1 MTRPASPPPA
11 GTHTKDQL
19 PPRSLSSPR
28 SPSLLRSPSV
38 RRSGSPTSS
47 AWRTKSPSLVKSAPS
62 VRVTDVV
69 RASSVMKSLSPEPVA
84 TAATIVRAG
93 TLNQEQLRELHD
105 QQAIWDEWVMD
116 KARQWK
122 VNPITIMTNMGADHR
137 EQRMTSFWNKFQAVF
152 WDEIGNTDWEE
163 IKREQE
169 VKKSGKSKDQS
180 GDTEEA
186 LMPKSKLE
194 ILKDRC
200 SEEYAR
206 LEQLTKGVEMPGDE
220 RNKLIKEKKRIEAR
234 YVDLHDPE
242 KLVYREGDTHK
253 LIRQARKEFTTR
265 AMYYW
270 SRGLAIFGAI
280 ASCDPVDP
288 TASAL
293 NIMFAGSDAARK
305 YLDSQRGNLRVLLR
319 DFETFC
325 RTEEQDARKR
335 SELSLGQLYRA
346 HKDNNGQRRTE
357 IANLLKN
364 MWAKAMDVEIPYAVP
379 WDRWPA
385 DMESLQS
392 CLDGWP
398 DEVPWPGGPKAYK
411 ALEASKVT
419 TALWPYICNQKE
431 KEVKIV
437 KWSDDQIVLC
447 KQLSLSELV
456 SSEEYTSICLVRGA
470 SGKPLLTIG
479 QIGEQ
484 SLTRLEDKRAIKRR
498 EAARIDDNAV
508 PRVGKS
514 KRKAKADPADPAE
527 TLTNGTKDQ
536 LTRKKARILD
546 TQITKKVDVR
556 AAAQASKEARLKGK
570 KDRPPMT
577 KCWVS
582 DDEKELQ
589 GEVGEGVSIP
599 HAKQAQAEPGPSTS
613 TAQTNTVIPANVV
626 VPESQPLQSQGGMN
640 MDMSTFNLAG
650 LPNIQQLINAAIQ
663 TQLRQAL
670 DQQHNGMHAT
680 IPPANPLGQQMNLQR
695 HQGLHGNVQNAL
707 QFASGGMQMTH
718 GHNGLGMPAMTNTP
732 GLDFPSL
739 LPGDGFGVGHDFL
752 NHQSGSGNWGP
763 N

>member
-1 MTRPASPPPA
+1 
-11 GTHTKDQL
+11 
-19 PPRSLSSPR
+19 
-28 SPSLLRSPSV
+28 
-38 RRSGSPTSS
+38 
-47 AWRTKSPSLVKSAPS
+47 
-62 VRVTDVV
+62 
-69 RASSVMKSLSPEPVA
+69 
-84 TAATIVRAG
+84 
-93 TLNQEQLRELHD
+93 
-105 QQAIWDEWVMD
+105 
-116 KARQWK
+116 
-122 VNPITIMTNMGADHR
+122 
-137 EQRMTSFWNKFQAVF
+137 FQAVF

-169 VKKSGKSKDQS
+169 AKKSGKGKDQ
-180 GDTEEA
+180 GDDTEET

-220 RNKLIKEKKRIEAR
+220 HNKLIKEKKHIEAR

-242 KLVYREGDTHK
+242 KLLYREGDTHK

-305 YLDSQRGNLRVLLR
+305 YLDSQCGNLRVLLR

-335 SELSLGQLYRA
+335 SEISLGQLYRA
-346 HKDNNGQRRTE
+346 HKDNNGQRQTE

-379 WDRWPA
+379 WDHWPA
-385 DMESLQS
+385 DME
-392 CLDGWP
+392 
-398 DEVPWPGGPKAYK
+398 GPKAYK
-411 ALEASKVT
+411 ALEAAKVT
-419 TALWPYICNQKE
+419 ATLWPYICNQKE

-437 KWSDDQIVLC
+437 KWSDDQIALC
-447 KQLSLSELV
+447 KQLNPSELV

-479 QIGEQ
+479 QVGVQ
-484 SLTRLEDKRAIKRR
+484 SSARLEDKRAIKRR
-498 EAARIDDNAV
+498 EAARIDDDTV

-514 KRKAKADPADPAE
+514 KRKAKADPAE
-527 TLTNGTKDQ
+527 TLMNGVEDE

-546 TQITKKVDVR
+546 TQITKKVDVH
-556 AAAQASKEARLKGK
+556 AAAQASKEARIKGK
-570 KDRPPMT
+570 KNRPPVS
-577 KCWVS
+577 KRWVS
-582 DDEKELQ
+582 DEDEESQ

-599 HAKQAQAEPGPSTS
+599 RATQARQVQAESGPSTS
-613 TAQTNTVIPANVV
+613 TAQTNTVMHANVV
-626 VPESQPLQSQGGMN
+626 VPESQPSQSQEGMN
-640 MDMSTFNLAG
+640 IDMSAFNLAG

-663 TQLRQAL
+663 TQLRHVL
-670 DQQHNGMHAT
+670 DHQHN
-680 IPPANPLGQQMNLQR
+680 MNLHR
-695 HQGLHGNVQNAL
+695 HQGPHGNAQNTM
-707 QFASGGMQMTH
+707 QFAGSGMQMTH
-718 GHNGLGMPAMTNTP
+718 GHNGLVIPATTNTS
-732 GLDFPSL
+732 GLDFLSL

-752 NHQSGSGNWGP
+752 NHQGGSGNWEQ